1 MSTATKGDNRYAR
14 VLELC
19 SETLDGR
26 RLIVVSN
33 RGPVEHRLNADGQIQ
48 VRRGSGGLVTA
59 FSSLMRDVDLTWVS
73 SAMGEGDRR
82 VWEESHG
89 ESIKPTLP
97 GSRVSLRYV
106 NTPRRVYHKFYNTLC
121 NPLLWFLQHY
131 MWSPSYTPTIDSTVH
146 DAWENG
152 YVQVNRSFADAV
164 VAEGQANGGSVCVMV
179 HDYHLYLVAQQVREA
194 LPKAIIEHFVH
205 IPWPSPEYWELMPA
219 YIRSSICRS
228 LCASDIVGFQTNRDG
243 HNFLQSCQEFLP
255 GAEVDYAACTV
266 NLDGRQT
273 LVRSYPLSIN
283 VEEVRRIAASSRTRE
298 YERQLQSDRTE
309 KIIIRVDRAEP
320 NKNILRGF
328 RAYQTLLKQHPELH
342 GKVSFL
348 AFLVPSRT
356 HIRQYQRYLEEIQQ
370 LIESINGESG
380 TAEWQP
386 IQLFMENNYTQAVAG
401 MKLYDVLLVNAVID
415 GMNLVAK
422 EGPVINDNNGVLV
435 LSGAAGAYPQL
446 AEGVLAVS
454 AADVQGTMEAM
465 YQALTMSDE
474 ERKRR
479 SAILTESIEREDI
492 THWFQRQFEDIR
504 ALAG

>member
-1 MSTATKGDNRYAR
+1 MSTATKGDDRYAR

-33 RGPVEHRLNADGQIQ
+33 RGPVEHRLNQDGQIQ

-59 FSSLMRDVDLTWVS
+59 FSSLIRDVDITWVS

-82 VWEESHG
+82 VWDESKG
-89 ESIKPTLP
+89 ESIKPRLP
-97 GSRVSLRYV
+97 GSRLSLRYV

-152 YVQVNRSFADAV
+152 YVPVNQSFADAV
-164 VAEGQANGGSVCVMV
+164 VAEGRSSSGPVCVMV
-179 HDYHLYLVAQQVREA
+179 HDYHLYLVAQQVRDA
-194 LPKAIIEHFVH
+194 LPSAAISHFVH
-205 IPWPSPEYWELMPA
+205 IPWPSPEYWELMPD

-228 LCASDIVGFQTNRDG
+228 LCASDIVGFQTERDG
-243 HNFLQSCQEFLP
+243 HNFIQSCQEFLP

-266 NLDGRQT
+266 TLEGRQT
-273 LVRSYPLSIN
+273 LVRSYPLSID
-283 VEEVRRIAASSRTRE
+283 VEEIRRIAASSRTQE
-298 YERQLQSDRTE
+298 YERQLQSARTE
-309 KIIIRVDRAEP
+309 KIIVRVDRAEP

-328 RAYQTLLKQHPELH
+328 RAYEALLKRHPELQ

-370 LIESINGESG
+370 LVESINGDCG
-380 TAEWQP
+380 TPDWQP

-422 EGPVINDNNGVLV
+422 EGPVINANNGVLV

-446 AEGVLAVS
+446 AKGALRVAP
-454 AADVQGTMEAM
+454 ADVEGTMEAM

-474 ERKRR
+474 ERERR
-479 SAILTESIEREDI
+479 SSILTESIEREDI
-492 THWFQRQFEDIR
+492 THWFQRQFEDIH
-504 ALAG
+504 ALAK